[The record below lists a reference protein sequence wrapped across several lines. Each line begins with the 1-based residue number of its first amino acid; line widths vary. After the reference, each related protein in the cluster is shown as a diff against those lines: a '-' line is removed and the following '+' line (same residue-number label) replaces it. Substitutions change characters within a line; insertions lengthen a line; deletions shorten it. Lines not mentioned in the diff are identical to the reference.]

1 MCNESRDGPSRM
13 SASALQ
19 TLRELY
25 PQRYALRP
33 DEVAHVLRGQ
43 STRGVVQRVREGMQS
58 GRYPGARKI
67 DGLIQMPLEALAEI
81 LDPAPA
87 PQPVA
92 SIITPSSSR
101 RRSAIGPRL
110 GFVRAA
116 GFWEQVM
123 GGIGEQEL
131 ADELGEVAAKVLKE
145 LRYVEAKAR
154 AEQAR
159 NELHSNSGQ

>member
-1 MCNESRDGPSRM
+1 M

-33 DEVAHVLRGQ
+33 EEVAHVLRGQ

-87 PQPVA
+87 PQPV
-92 SIITPSSSR
+92 IPTITPSISR

-110 GFVRAA
+110 DFVRAA

-123 GGIGEQEL
+123 GAIGEQEL
-131 ADELGEVAAKVLKE
+131 AGELGEVAAMMLQE
-145 LRYVEAKAR
+145 LRYEEAKAR
-154 AEQAR
+154 AEQVR
-159 NELHSNSGQ
+159 NKLYSNSGR

>member
-1 MCNESRDGPSRM
+1 MAHAYVCKRASNASRVVSAAICTSAGRGRTCASR
-13 SASALQ
+13 AEHE
-19 TLRELY
+19 R
-25 PQRYALRP
+25 
-33 DEVAHVLRGQ
+33 
-43 STRGVVQRVREGMQS
+43 VVQRVREGMQS

-92 SIITPSSSR
+92 PIITPSSSR

-123 GGIGEQEL
+123 GAIG
-131 ADELGEVAAKVLKE
+131 D
-145 LRYVEAKAR
+145 
-154 AEQAR
+154 R
-159 NELHSNSGQ
+159 NWPMS

>member
-1 MCNESRDGPSRM
+1 M

-33 DEVAHVLRGQ
+33 EEVAHVLRGQ

-87 PQPVA
+87 PQPVVPT
-92 SIITPSSSR
+92 ITPSVSR

-110 GFVRAA
+110 SFVRAA

-123 GGIGEQEL
+123 RAIGEAEL
-131 ADELGEVAAKVLKE
+131 AVELAEVAARVLGE
-145 LRYVEAKAR
+145 LRYDDASGR
-154 AEQAR
+154 ADRHKRALLESS
-159 NELHSNSGQ
+159 E

>member
-1 MCNESRDGPSRM
+1 M
-13 SASALQ
+13 
-19 TLRELY
+19 
-25 PQRYALRP
+25 
-33 DEVAHVLRGQ
+33 
-43 STRGVVQRVREGMQS
+43 QRVREGMQS

-87 PQPVA
+87 PQPVNPT
-92 SIITPSSSR
+92 ITPSISR

-123 GGIGEQEL
+123 GAIGEQAL
-131 ADELGEVAAKVLKE
+131 ADELEEATARVLRE
-145 LRYVEAKAR
+145 LRYGEARDRALRQKA
-154 AEQAR
+154 
-159 NELHSNSGQ
+159 ELSR

>member
-1 MCNESRDGPSRM
+1 M
-13 SASALQ
+13 
-19 TLRELY
+19 
-25 PQRYALRP
+25 
-33 DEVAHVLRGQ
+33 
-43 STRGVVQRVREGMQS
+43 QRVREGMQS

-67 DGLIQMPLEALAEI
+67 DGLIQMPIEALAEI

-92 SIITPSSSR
+92 PIITPSSSR

-123 GGIGEQEL
+123 GGEQEL

>member
-1 MCNESRDGPSRM
+1 M

-33 DEVAHVLRGQ
+33 EEVAHVLRGQ

-81 LDPAPA
+81 LDPAPT
-87 PQPVA
+87 PQPVTPT
-92 SIITPSSSR
+92 ITSSSSR

-110 GFVRAA
+110 SFVRAA
-116 GFWEQVM
+116 GFWERVM
-123 GGIGEQEL
+123 RAIGEQGL
-131 ADELGEVAAKVLKE
+131 ADELAEVAARVLRE
-145 LRYVEAKAR
+145 LRYEEAEAKSR
-154 AEQAR
+154 AQRATSPR
-159 NELHSNSGQ
+159 F

>member
-1 MCNESRDGPSRM
+1 M

-33 DEVAHVLRGQ
+33 EEVAYVLRGQ

-81 LDPAPA
+81 LDPAPT
-87 PQPVA
+87 PQPVTPT
-92 SIITPSSSR
+92 ITSSSSR

-110 GFVRAA
+110 SFVRAA
-116 GFWEQVM
+116 GFWERVM
-123 GGIGEQEL
+123 RAIGEQGL
-131 ADELGEVAAKVLKE
+131 ADELAEVAARVLRE
-145 LRYVEAKAR
+145 LRYEEAEAKSR
-154 AEQAR
+154 AQR
-159 NELHSNSGQ
+159 DELMR

>member
-1 MCNESRDGPSRM
+1 M

-33 DEVAHVLRGQ
+33 EEVAHVLRGQ

-81 LDPAPA
+81 LDPGPT
-87 PQPVA
+87 PQPVVPA
-92 SIITPSSSR
+92 ITRSSSR

-110 GFVRAA
+110 SFVRAA
-116 GFWEQVM
+116 GFWERVM
-123 GGIGEQEL
+123 RAIGEQGL
-131 ADELGEVAAKVLKE
+131 ADELAEVAARVLRE
-145 LRYVEAKAR
+145 LRYEEAEAKSR
-154 AEQAR
+154 AQR
-159 NELHSNSGQ
+159 DELMR

>member
-1 MCNESRDGPSRM
+1 M

-19 TLRELY
+19 TLRQLY

-33 DEVAHVLRGQ
+33 EEVAHVLRGQ

-81 LDPAPA
+81 LDPAPG
-87 PQPVA
+87 PQPVVP
-92 SIITPSSSR
+92 IITPSVSR

-110 GFVRAA
+110 SFVRAA
-116 GFWEQVM
+116 GFWQEVM
-123 GGIGEQEL
+123 GAIGEAEL
-131 ADELGEVAAKVLKE
+131 AVELAEVAAQVLGE
-145 LRYVEAKAR
+145 LHYEEAKGKAER
-154 AEQAR
+154 AKHALIKDQC
-159 NELHSNSGQ
+159 GPD

>member
-1 MCNESRDGPSRM
+1 M

-33 DEVAHVLRGQ
+33 EEVAHVLRGQ

-81 LDPAPA
+81 LDPAPS
-87 PQPVA
+87 PQPVVPT
-92 SIITPSSSR
+92 ITPSVSR

-110 GFVRAA
+110 SFVRAA

-123 GGIGEQEL
+123 GAIGEQEL
-131 ADELGEVAAKVLKE
+131 ADELGEVAAKVLRK
-145 LRYVEAKAR
+145 LRYEEAKNKAVR
-154 AEQAR
+154 DR
-159 NELHSNSGQ
+159 GMLSGSR

>member
-1 MCNESRDGPSRM
+1 M

-43 STRGVVQRVREGMQS
+43 NTRGVVQRVREGMQS

-87 PQPVA
+87 PQPVNPT
-92 SIITPSSSR
+92 ITPSISR

-123 GGIGEQEL
+123 GAIGEQAL
-131 ADELGEVAAKVLKE
+131 ADELGEATARVLRE
-145 LRYVEAKAR
+145 LRYGEARDRALRQKA
-154 AEQAR
+154 
-159 NELHSNSGQ
+159 ELSR

>member
-1 MCNESRDGPSRM
+1 M

-33 DEVAHVLRGQ
+33 EDVAHVLRGQ

-81 LDPAPA
+81 LDPAPRLSLLF
-87 PQPVA
+87 QPSRPLSHGVA
-92 SIITPSSSR
+92 RP
-101 RRSAIGPRL
+101 L
-110 GFVRAA
+110 DRA
-116 GFWEQVM
+116 
-123 GGIGEQEL
+123 
-131 ADELGEVAAKVLKE
+131 
-145 LRYVEAKAR
+145 
-154 AEQAR
+154 
-159 NELHSNSGQ
+159 

>member
-1 MCNESRDGPSRM
+1 M

-33 DEVAHVLRGQ
+33 EEVAHVLRGQ

-67 DGLIQMPLEALAEI
+67 DGLIQMPLDALAEI
-81 LDPAPA
+81 LDPAPS
-87 PQPVA
+87 PQLIVPT
-92 SIITPSSSR
+92 ITPSISR

-110 GFVRAA
+110 SFVRAA

-123 GGIGEQEL
+123 GAMGEQEL
-131 ADELGEVAAKVLKE
+131 ADELAEVAARVLRE
-145 LRYVEAKAR
+145 LRYEEAKAKAER
-154 AEQAR
+154 ARQ
-159 NELHSNSGQ
+159 ELIRDQCGPD

>member
-1 MCNESRDGPSRM
+1 M

-33 DEVAHVLRGQ
+33 EEVAHVLRGQ

-81 LDPAPA
+81 LDPAPT
-87 PQPVA
+87 PQPVTPA
-92 SIITPSSSR
+92 ITSSSSR

-116 GFWEQVM
+116 TFWEQVM
-123 GGIGEQEL
+123 GALGEQEL
-131 ADELGEVAAKVLKE
+131 AGELGEVAAMMLQD
-145 LRYVEAKAR
+145 LRYEEAKAR

>member
-1 MCNESRDGPSRM
+1 M

-81 LDPAPA
+81 LDPAPT

-92 SIITPSSSR
+92 PIITPSSSR

-116 GFWEQVM
+116 VFWEQVM
-123 GGIGEQEL
+123 GAIGEAEL
-131 ADELGEVAAKVLKE
+131 AVELAEVAARVLGK
-145 LRYVEAKAR
+145 LRYDDAR
-154 AEQAR
+154 GRADRHKRVLLES
-159 NELHSNSGQ
+159 LGHSS

>member
-1 MCNESRDGPSRM
+1 M
-13 SASALQ
+13 
-19 TLRELY
+19 
-25 PQRYALRP
+25 
-33 DEVAHVLRGQ
+33 
-43 STRGVVQRVREGMQS
+43 QRVREGMQS

-92 SIITPSSSR
+92 PIINPSSSR

-110 GFVRAA
+110 GFVRVA

-123 GGIGEQEL
+123 GIIGEQEL
-131 ADELGEVAAKVLKE
+131 ADELGEVAAEVLKE
-145 LRYVEAKAR
+145 LRYEEAKAKADSVKR
-154 AEQAR
+154 ALIKDQVR
-159 NELHSNSGQ
+159 PI

>member
-1 MCNESRDGPSRM
+1 M

-33 DEVAHVLRGQ
+33 EEVAHVLRGQ

-87 PQPVA
+87 PQPV
-92 SIITPSSSR
+92 
-101 RRSAIGPRL
+101 
-110 GFVRAA
+110 
-116 GFWEQVM
+116 
-123 GGIGEQEL
+123 
-131 ADELGEVAAKVLKE
+131 
-145 LRYVEAKAR
+145 
-154 AEQAR
+154 
-159 NELHSNSGQ
+159 

>member
-1 MCNESRDGPSRM
+1 M
-13 SASALQ
+13 
-19 TLRELY
+19 
-25 PQRYALRP
+25 
-33 DEVAHVLRGQ
+33 LRGQ

-92 SIITPSSSR
+92 PIINPSSSR

-123 GGIGEQEL
+123 GALGEQEL
-131 ADELGEVAAKVLKE
+131 ADELGEAAAKVLRE
-145 LRYVEAKAR
+145 LRYAR
-154 AEQAR
+154 AEAR
-159 NELHSNSGQ
+159 ANWEREALRAESR

>member
-1 MCNESRDGPSRM
+1 M

-33 DEVAHVLRGQ
+33 EEVAHVLRGQ

-81 LDPAPA
+81 LDPAPV
-87 PQPVA
+87 PQPIVPA
-92 SIITPSSSR
+92 ITPSSSR

-110 GFVRAA
+110 GYVRAA

-123 GGIGEQEL
+123 GAIGEAEL
-131 ADELGEVAAKVLKE
+131 AVELAEVAARVLGE
-145 LRYVEAKAR
+145 LRYDEARGRTDRHKR
-154 AEQAR
+154 ALLE
-159 NELHSNSGQ
+159 SSGQGS

>member
-1 MCNESRDGPSRM
+1 
-13 SASALQ
+13 
-19 TLRELY
+19 
-25 PQRYALRP
+25 
-33 DEVAHVLRGQ
+33 
-43 STRGVVQRVREGMQS
+43 MQS

-87 PQPVA
+87 PQPIVPA
-92 SIITPSSSR
+92 ITPSSSR

-123 GGIGEQEL
+123 GAIGEAEL
-131 ADELGEVAAKVLKE
+131 AMELAEVAARVLGE
-145 LRYVEAKAR
+145 LRYDEARGR
-154 AEQAR
+154 ADRHKRALLE
-159 NELHSNSGQ
+159 SSGQGS

>member
-1 MCNESRDGPSRM
+1 M

-33 DEVAHVLRGQ
+33 EEVAHVLRGQ

-87 PQPVA
+87 PQPV
-92 SIITPSSSR
+92 IPTITPLISR

-123 GGIGEQEL
+123 GALGEQEL
-131 ADELGEVAAKVLKE
+131 AGELGEAAAKVLRE
-145 LRYVEAKAR
+145 LHYAR
-154 AEQAR
+154 AEAR
-159 NELHSNSGQ
+159 ANWELEALRAESR

>member
-1 MCNESRDGPSRM
+1 M
-13 SASALQ
+13 
-19 TLRELY
+19 
-25 PQRYALRP
+25 
-33 DEVAHVLRGQ
+33 LRGQ

-87 PQPVA
+87 PQPVVPT
-92 SIITPSSSR
+92 ITPSSSR

-123 GGIGEQEL
+123 GIIGDQEL
-131 ADELGEVAAKVLKE
+131 ADELGEVAAKVLHE
-145 LRYVEAKAR
+145 LRYEEAEAR
-154 AEQAR
+154 SRAQR
-159 NELHSNSGQ
+159 NELMR

>member
-1 MCNESRDGPSRM
+1 M

-67 DGLIQMPLEALAEI
+67 DGLIQMPLDALAEI
-81 LDPAPA
+81 LDPAPS
-87 PQPVA
+87 PQPVVPT
-92 SIITPSSSR
+92 ITPSVSR

-110 GFVRAA
+110 SFVRASR
-116 GFWEQVM
+116 FWEGVM
-123 GGIGEQEL
+123 GAIGEAEL
-131 ADELGEVAAKVLKE
+131 AVELAEVAEKVLRE
-145 LRYVEAKAR
+145 LRYEEAGAR
-154 AEQAR
+154 ASR
-159 NELHSNSGQ
+159 ELEILRADFR

>member
-1 MCNESRDGPSRM
+1 M

-33 DEVAHVLRGQ
+33 EEVAHVLRGQ

-81 LDPAPA
+81 LDPAPT
-87 PQPVA
+87 PQPVTPT
-92 SIITPSSSR
+92 ITSSSSR

-110 GFVRAA
+110 SFVRAA
-116 GFWEQVM
+116 GFWERVM
-123 GGIGEQEL
+123 RAIGEQGL
-131 ADELGEVAAKVLKE
+131 ADELAEVAARVLRE
-145 LRYVEAKAR
+145 LRYEEAEAKSR
-154 AEQAR
+154 AQR
-159 NELHSNSGQ
+159 DELMR

>member
-1 MCNESRDGPSRM
+1 M

-25 PQRYALRP
+25 LQRYALRP
-33 DEVAHVLRGQ
+33 EEVAHVLRGQ

-81 LDPAPA
+81 LDPAPT
-87 PQPVA
+87 PQPVTPT
-92 SIITPSSSR
+92 ITSSSSR

-110 GFVRAA
+110 SFVRAA
-116 GFWEQVM
+116 GFWERVM
-123 GGIGEQEL
+123 RAIGEQGL
-131 ADELGEVAAKVLKE
+131 ADELAEVAARVLRE
-145 LRYVEAKAR
+145 LRYEEAEAKSR
-154 AEQAR
+154 AQR
-159 NELHSNSGQ
+159 DELMR